1 MPQYTDGYFLK
12 QLGASIVH
20 CRQRMGISQAELA
33 ARVGME
39 KSNLSVIENG
49 RSNPQLLTLVKI
61 AGALNTDLSDLLRF
75 DFDYEAFMEAPSE
88 YKARKHG

>member
-1 MPQYTDGYFLK
+1 MHY
-12 QLGASIVH
+12 
-20 CRQRMGISQAELA
+20 RQHMGISQAELA

-49 RSNPQLLTLVKI
+49 RSNPQVLTLVRI

-75 DFDYEAFMEAPSE
+75 EFDYSAFMEAPSE